1 MLFLGLSLLRTGY
14 KKNQASSSCAVSG
27 GVTIVFCTPLICHT
41 SSTVPASP
49 IPLTPLVVCFRHQH
63 QLRGGLCCK
72 RAPSRNAVAD
82 TDIDCTRVAPARTR
96 GISNRPV
103 TEATGKAN
111 KTGLEGCEHSFR
123 LQPAFC
129 FVGWARSRC
138 PVSANRNCIDKP
150 EADNQQEE
158 AKGKLQCAA

>member
-1 MLFLGLSLLRTGY
+1 MICASVYLLVFIRILLVHLAE
-14 KKNQASSSCAVSG
+14 KILLLQPLKFG
-27 GVTIVFCTPLICHT
+27 GI
-41 SSTVPASP
+41 TVR
-49 IPLTPLVVCFRHQH
+49 FRPQH
-63 QLRGGLCCK
+63 QLRGGLCCN
-72 RAPSRNAVAD
+72 RAPSRAD

-150 EADNQQEE
+150 EADNQQKE